1 MAIQL
6 GEFFTERL
14 LFMPQIYS
22 KIIGTGSALP
32 ERSTSNQALAD
43 ELALRNIETSDEW
56 IRTRTGIEKR
66 YLAERGLTTTQ
77 LAERAARSA
86 LWDAG
91 VDPSE
96 IDLIIVATTTPDMV
110 FPSTAC
116 QLQKLL
122 GCAKGAAFDLQAVCA
137 GFIYALTNADA
148 LIRTG
153 VYKKAI
159 VVGVDIMSRIVDW
172 DDRSTCVLFG
182 DGAGAVVLE
191 ASDEPGILAARLS
204 ADGTLDEKVL
214 GCTGFI
220 NGGEI
225 HGDPFVRMDGQ
236 QVFRMAVG
244 SMSESAQAVLKDAGL
259 TVSDISRYV
268 PHQANLRI
276 MQKVAQKIGI
286 PEDKMVVTVNRHG
299 NTSAASVPLALDNAA
314 RHNDI
319 QQGDVVLMQAVGA
332 GMAWG
337 SVLVRWTKEIVK

>member
-1 MAIQL
+1 
-6 GEFFTERL
+6 
-14 LFMPQIYS
+14 MPQIYS

-32 ERSTSNQALAD
+32 ERSTTNQALAD

-96 IDLIIVATTTPDMV
+96 IDLIIVATTTPDMI

-148 LIRTG
+148 LIKTG
-153 VYKKAI
+153 LYKKAI

-191 ASDEPGILAARLS
+191 ASNEPGLLAARLS

-214 GCTGFI
+214 GCNAFV

-236 QVFRMAVG
+236 HVFRMAVS
-244 SMSESAQAVLKDAGL
+244 SMSESAKAVLEDAGL
-259 TVSDISRYV
+259 SVENIDLYV

-286 PEDKMVVTVNRHG
+286 PEEKMIVTVNRHG

-314 RHNDI
+314 RHNEI
-319 QQGDVVLMQAVGA
+319 HQGDVVLMQAVGA

-337 SVLVRWTKEIVK
+337 SILVKWTKENNK

>member
-1 MAIQL
+1 
-6 GEFFTERL
+6 
-14 LFMPQIYS
+14 MPQIYS

-77 LAERAARSA
+77 LAERAAKSA

-137 GFIYALTNADA
+137 GFVYALTNADA

-214 GCTGFI
+214 GCNAFV

-259 TVSDISRYV
+259 TVDDISRYV
-268 PHQANLRI
+268 PHQAN
-276 MQKVAQKIGI
+276 
-286 PEDKMVVTVNRHG
+286 
-299 NTSAASVPLALDNAA
+299 
-314 RHNDI
+314 
-319 QQGDVVLMQAVGA
+319 
-332 GMAWG
+332 
-337 SVLVRWTKEIVK
+337 

>member
-1 MAIQL
+1 
-6 GEFFTERL
+6 
-14 LFMPQIYS
+14 MPQIYS

-77 LAERAARSA
+77 LAERAAKSA

-137 GFIYALTNADA
+137 GFVYALTNADA

-214 GCTGFI
+214 GCNAFV
-220 NGGEI
+220 NSGEI

-259 TVSDISRYV
+259 TVDDISRYV

-276 MQKVAQKIGI
+276 IEAVGERIGI
-286 PEDKMVVTVNRHG
+286 PAEKILVNIQYRG
-299 NTSAASVPLALDNAA
+299 NTSAASIPLCLDENK
-314 RHNDI
+314 DKLKK
-319 QQGDVVLMQAVGA
+319 GDKIVLTAFGA
-332 GMAWG
+332 GFTWG
-337 SVLVRWTKEIVK
+337 ATYLVWGY

>member
-1 MAIQL
+1 
-6 GEFFTERL
+6 
-14 LFMPQIYS
+14 MPQIYS
-22 KIIGTGSALP
+22 KITGTGSALP

-77 LAERAARSA
+77 LAERAAKSA

-182 DGAGAVVLE
+182 DGAGA
-191 ASDEPGILAARLS
+191 SDEPGILAARLS

-214 GCTGFI
+214 GCNAFV

-244 SMSESAQAVLKDAGL
+244 SMSESAQTVLKDAGL
-259 TVSDISRYV
+259 TVDDINRYV

-286 PEDKMVVTVNRHG
+286 SEDKMVVTVNRHG
-299 NTSAASVPLALDNAA
+299 NPSAASVPLALDNAA

-319 QQGDVVLMQAVGA
+319 QKGDVVLMQAVGA

-337 SVLVRWTKEIVK
+337 SVLVKWTKENI

>member
-1 MAIQL
+1 M
-6 GEFFTERL
+6 
-14 LFMPQIYS
+14 
-22 KIIGTGSALP
+22 
-32 ERSTSNQALAD
+32 
-43 ELALRNIETSDEW
+43 
-56 IRTRTGIEKR
+56 
-66 YLAERGLTTTQ
+66 AERGLTTTQ
-77 LAERAARSA
+77 LAERAAKSA

-122 GCAKGAAFDLQAVCA
+122 GCVKGAAFDLQAVCA

-214 GCTGFI
+214 GCNAFV

-244 SMSESAQAVLKDAGL
+244 SMSESAQTVLKDAGL
-259 TVSDISRYV
+259 TVDDINRYV

-286 PEDKMVVTVNRHG
+286 SEDKMVVTVNRHG

-319 QQGDVVLMQAVGA
+319 QKGDVVLMQAVGA

-337 SVLVRWTKEIVK
+337 SVLVKWTKENI

>member
-1 MAIQL
+1 
-6 GEFFTERL
+6 
-14 LFMPQIYS
+14 MPQIYS

-32 ERSTSNQALAD
+32 QRATDNQALAD
-43 ELALRNIETSDEW
+43 ELALRGIQTSDEW

-77 LAERAARSA
+77 LAERAAKSA

-96 IDLIIVATTTPDMV
+96 IDLIIVATTTPDMI

-122 GCAKGAAFDLQAVCA
+122 GCSKGAAFDLQAVCA

-191 ASDEPGILAARLS
+191 ASEEPGILAARLS
-204 ADGTLDEKVL
+204 ADGTFDENVL
-214 GCTGFI
+214 GCKAFI
-220 NGGEI
+220 NGGEV
-225 HGDPFVRMDGQ
+225 HGDPYVRMDGQ
-236 QVFRMAVG
+236 HVFRMAVS
-244 SMSESAQAVLKDAGL
+244 SMSESAKAVLSDAGL
-259 TVSDISRYV
+259 NVEDIDCYV

-286 PEDKMVVTVNRHG
+286 DENKMVVTVNRHG

-319 QQGDVVLMQAVGA
+319 QKGDVVLMQAVGA

-337 SVLVRWTKEIVK
+337 SILVKWTKENS

>member
-1 MAIQL
+1 
-6 GEFFTERL
+6 
-14 LFMPQIYS
+14 MPQIYS

-77 LAERAARSA
+77 LAERAAKSA

-137 GFIYALTNADA
+137 GFVYALTNADA

-153 VYKKAI
+153 
-159 VVGVDIMSRIVDW
+159 
-172 DDRSTCVLFG
+172 
-182 DGAGAVVLE
+182 AV
-191 ASDEPGILAARLS
+191 S
-204 ADGTLDEKVL
+204 
-214 GCTGFI
+214 
-220 NGGEI
+220 
-225 HGDPFVRMDGQ
+225 
-236 QVFRMAVG
+236 
-244 SMSESAQAVLKDAGL
+244 
-259 TVSDISRYV
+259 
-268 PHQANLRI
+268 
-276 MQKVAQKIGI
+276 
-286 PEDKMVVTVNRHG
+286 
-299 NTSAASVPLALDNAA
+299 
-314 RHNDI
+314 
-319 QQGDVVLMQAVGA
+319 
-332 GMAWG
+332 
-337 SVLVRWTKEIVK
+337 

>member
-1 MAIQL
+1 
-6 GEFFTERL
+6 
-14 LFMPQIYS
+14 MPQIYS

-32 ERSTSNQALAD
+32 QRATDNQALAD
-43 ELALRNIETSDEW
+43 ELGLRGIQTSDEW

-77 LAERAARSA
+77 LAERAAKSA

-96 IDLIIVATTTPDMV
+96 IDLIIVATTTPDMI

-122 GCAKGAAFDLQAVCA
+122 GCSKGAAFDLQAVCA

-182 DGAGAVVLE
+182 DGAGAVILE
-191 ASDEPGILAARLS
+191 ASNEPGILAARLS
-204 ADGTLDEKVL
+204 ADGTLDENVL
-214 GCTGFI
+214 GCKAFI
-220 NGGEI
+220 NGGEVN
-225 HGDPFVRMDGQ
+225 GDPYVRMDGQ
-236 QVFRMAVG
+236 HVFRMAVS
-244 SMSESAQAVLKDAGL
+244 SMSESAKAVLSDAGL
-259 TVSDISRYV
+259 SVEDIDCYV

-286 PEDKMVVTVNRHG
+286 DENKMIVTVNRHG

-319 QQGDVVLMQAVGA
+319 KKNDIVLMQAVGA

-337 SVLVRWTKEIVK
+337 SVLVKWTKENNQ